1 MKPERAV
8 ERSIDT
14 LQRIYAVVAG
24 LAINEALKRVFLQDG
39 KGEYQFHVENLP
51 EFIAFIVTVVPFVH
65 GMNRHLDR
73 TLAAS
78 ANRPGL
84 LTFLL
89 VDLLVFI
96 IESTLLFVLAV
107 TVTHP
112 DQFFTWLIA
121 LLAVD
126 AIWGLITW
134 PITKTVVLQ
143 WLVLNTAIG
152 AMLGAALCWLPADLG
167 IVREWIM
174 AALAVL
180 RTILDYS
187 TAWTFYFP
195 LVDLK
200 TGGDKPQV

>member
-14 LQRIYAVVAG
+14 LQRVYAVVAG

-39 KGEYQFHVENLP
+39 RGEYQLHLENLP

-78 ANRPGL
+78 AYRPGVL
-84 LTFLL
+84 AFLL
-89 VDLLVFI
+89 IDLLVFI

-112 DQFFTWLIA
+112 DQFFPWLIA

-126 AIWGLITW
+126 AIWGLATW

-143 WLVLNTAIG
+143 WVAVNAAIG
-152 AMLGAALCWLPADLG
+152 VSLWAALRWLPTDWG
-167 IVREWIM
+167 IAGEWIM
-174 AALAVL
+174 AAMAVV
-180 RTILDYS
+180 RTGLDYA
-187 TAWTFYFP
+187 TAWAFYFP
-195 LVDLK
+195 LADLK
-200 TGGDKPQV
+200 AEKSQA